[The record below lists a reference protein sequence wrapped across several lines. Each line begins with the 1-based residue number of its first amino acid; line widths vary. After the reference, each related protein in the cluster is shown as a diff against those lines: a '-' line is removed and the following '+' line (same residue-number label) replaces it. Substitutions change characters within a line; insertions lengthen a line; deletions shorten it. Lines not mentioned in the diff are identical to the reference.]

1 MFLTWISL
9 FGRKMK
15 NGVYISSTLG
25 MEQQETISF
34 FFEKIFNFKLIL
46 GGIIQIRPFYP
57 VFLKAMQT
65 NRSIEELLEISHL
78 IPQKERE
85 FLKKK
90 VAEWEEETNIYA

>member
-57 VFLKAMQT
+57 VFLKAMQPIGPLK
-65 NRSIEELLEISHL
+65 NYSKLAISS
-78 IPQKERE
+78 
-85 FLKKK
+85 LKKK
-90 VAEWEEETNIYA
+90 ENF